1 MMMKLTGGLRSVAL
15 VSVTTL
21 FMVFCTQAQ
30 TIYHVRAGATG
41 SANGLDWNNAYPTLP
56 TPLKRGATYYVAD
69 GSYSGINFNVAGTAL
84 ISIKKA
90 IQTDHGT
97 NTGWTVDMGDG
108 QASFTSGFTLAS
120 GNLLVDGQTGGGP
133 NSWTSGHGFR
143 FNGGTA
149 FYANTPVGNITI
161 QHSEFV
167 GPGLDGNC
175 SQNIEFRVFSG
186 PVPNITLRY
195 NYHRNMSSSV
205 LWINGATDLLWE
217 YNYVADSPST
227 DACHGEAI
235 YMTGSAR
242 AIFRNSM
249 WRNVDGTGVIMV
261 AGDGFKIYG
270 NVIWWDSTGGGTG
283 NGSIGGWSHDHTP
296 TYNCHVYN
304 NTIINGRGYNSG
316 VAFFSANIGGN
327 IVRNNLM
334 VGNQT
339 AYISGVAVNDN
350 NTIDNTTSRFV
361 NYAARDLRLTAAL
374 AGAALTA
381 EYNTDLSGNM
391 RGSDGVWDR
400 GAYEFGGVLST
411 NPVISVS
418 PNSLS
423 FGSIATNTTRDLTFT
438 VQNSGGG
445 TLVGT
450 ASVPAPF
457 SILSG
462 GNYSLGLGQ
471 SQVVTVRYSPVTS
484 GNASR
489 TVTLTGGGGATVA
502 VTGATL
508 AISSGLSFEYYAGSM
523 TAPFVA
529 NTGGGYLSQDVQT
542 GVAGGGRVVFTFAIT
557 NAGSYVVEATVNAP
571 SLTENSFF
579 VNIDGEPQEPSMAWD
594 ILPPTIGTEQRFLG
608 WRGTGTAD
616 ANEIPRKV
624 FNLAAGTHQLII
636 VGREPN
642 TQLSRVA
649 IIKVPPVVENLHVVS
664 SQ

>member
-1 MMMKLTGGLRSVAL
+1 MMLKITICLRSILLLAL
-15 VSVTTL
+15 TALSVTL
-21 FMVFCTQAQ
+21 VAHAQ
-30 TIYHVRAGATG
+30 TTYYVRAGATG
-41 SANGLDWNNAYPTLP
+41 SASGLDWNNAYPTLP
-56 TPLKRGATYYVAD
+56 TPLKRGSTYYIAD
-69 GSYSGINFNVAGTAL
+69 GSYSGINFNVAGTTL
-84 ISIKKA
+84 ITIKKA
-90 IQTDHGT
+90 IQADHGT
-97 NTGWTVDMGDG
+97 SVGWTSDMGDG
-108 QASFTSGFTLAS
+108 QATFTSGFTLAAS
-120 GNLLVDGQTGGGP
+120 YLLVDGQTGGGP
-133 NSWTSGHGFR
+133 TAWTSGHGFR

-161 QHSEFV
+161 QHCEFV

-175 SQNIEFRVFSG
+175 SQNIEFRVFDGS
-186 PVPNITLRY
+186 VPNITLRY

-242 AIFRNSM
+242 AVFRHSM

-261 AGDGFKIYG
+261 SGDGFKIYG
-270 NVIWWDSTGGGTG
+270 NVIWWDSTTGGTG
-283 NGSIGGWSHDHTP
+283 NGAIGGWSHDNTP

-304 NTIINGRGYNSG
+304 NTIVNGRGYNNG

-361 NYAARDLRLTAAL
+361 NYSARDLRLTSAL
-374 AGAALTA
+374 AGAALTT
-381 EYNTDLSGNM
+381 EFNNDLSGNI
-391 RGSDGVWDR
+391 RGGDGVWDR
-400 GAYEFGGVLST
+400 GAYEFGGVINT
-411 NPVISVS
+411 NPVISVLPS
-418 PNSLS
+418 SLS
-423 FGSIATNTTRDLTFT
+423 FGSIATNTTSDLTFT
-438 VQNSGGG
+438 VQNSGAG
-445 TLVGT
+445 TLVG
-450 ASVPAPF
+450 AANVPAPF
-457 SILSG
+457 SIVSG

-484 GNASR
+484 GNANQ

-508 AISSGLSFEYYAGSM
+508 AVSSGLSFEYYAGTV
-523 TAPFVA
+523 TAPFVS
-529 NTGGGYLSQDVQT
+529 NTSGGYLSQDLQT
-542 GVAGGGRVVFTFAIT
+542 GVVGGGRVVFNFSIT

-571 SLTENSFF
+571 SLTENSYY
-579 VNIDGEPQEPSMAWD
+579 VNIDAEPQEPSMTWD
-594 ILPPTIGTEQRFLG
+594 ILPPTIGDEQRFLG
-608 WRGTGTAD
+608 WRGNGTAD
-616 ANEIPRKV
+616 ANEIARKI
-624 FNLAAGTHQLII
+624 FNLAVGTHQLII

-642 TQLSRVA
+642 TRLSRVA